1 MLNSNTIIQ
10 VDYIRDKIFM
20 NFTLAPNCTNGFF
33 MVESMK
39 IIPLARRVMNANKIP
54 DIIIGRLPIYLRAL
68 QRMADKGVQT
78 TSSQEL
84 GERVGISAAQI
95 RKDISQFGE
104 FGKQGTGYRISF
116 LIDKLREILKI
127 DRMWDVAVVGAG
139 DMGHALARYPGF
151 VNRGFRIAMV
161 FDNDQQKVGQ
171 QIGEFIV
178 QDASGMIE
186 TIQEAGIKVAMLTVP
201 ASAAQAV
208 TDMLVK
214 AGVQAILNYAPIS
227 LTVPENVRVQHI
239 DPATHLQRMTYYL

>member
-1 MLNSNTIIQ
+1 
-10 VDYIRDKIFM
+10 
-20 NFTLAPNCTNGFF
+20 
-33 MVESMK
+33 
-39 IIPLARRVMNANKIP
+39 MNANKIP

-127 DRMWDVAVVGAG
+127 DGIWDVVIVGAG
-139 DMGHALARYPGF
+139 DMGHALARYQGF
-151 VNRGFRIAMV
+151 VNRGFRVLMV
-161 FDNDQQKVGQ
+161 FDNDQAKVGQ
-171 QIGEFIV
+171 QVGEFVIK
-178 QDASGMIE
+178 DISEMIE
-186 TIQEAGIKVAMLTVP
+186 NIQAAGVQVAMLTVP
-201 ASAAQAV
+201 ATAAQETAE
-208 TDMLVK
+208 MLVK
-214 AGVQAILNYAPIS
+214 AGVKAILNYAPIS
-227 LTVPENVRVQHI
+227 LNVPEDVRVQHI

>member
-1 MLNSNTIIQ
+1 
-10 VDYIRDKIFM
+10 
-20 NFTLAPNCTNGFF
+20 
-33 MVESMK
+33 
-39 IIPLARRVMNANKIP
+39 MNANKIP

-116 LIDKLREILKI
+116 LIDKLREIMKI
-127 DRMWDVAVVGAG
+127 DRIWDVAVVGAG

-161 FDNDQQKVGQ
+161 FDNDQAKVGQ
-171 QIGEFIV
+171 QIGDFVV
-178 QDASGMIE
+178 QDTNDMIE
-186 TIQEAGIKVAMLTVP
+186 AIQAAGIQVAMLTVP
-201 ASAAQAV
+201 AAAAQEV
-208 TDMLVK
+208 TDMLIK
-214 AGVQAILNYAPIS
+214 AGVKAILNYAPIS
-227 LTVPENVRVQHI
+227 LNVPEDVRVQHI